1 MQYESYCSNLGCN
14 IIVDSSSKASDM
26 QFDETGNWKRKHHYD
41 GEDEIK
47 MEQQEH
53 KQWQML
59 NKEFK
64 LFAGQVAA
72 LTSVRS
78 FFGSFHT

>member
-1 MQYESYCSNLGCN
+1 
-14 IIVDSSSKASDM
+14 M
-26 QFDETGNWKRKHHYD
+26 QFDETGNRKRKHHYGD
-41 GEDEIK
+41 EDEIE

-53 KQWQML
+53 KQRQML

-78 FFGSFHT
+78 FFRSFRT